1 MRERQQKII
10 IVIKLEKRK
19 KTEQK
24 ESTGAQEGS
33 ARPYR
38 ENECIALNELTN
50 NLKNKKTSTKKRQT
64 INKMQ
69 NNNSAEFG
77 FEWRFFP
84 LTLS

>member
-1 MRERQQKII
+1 LRRE
-10 IVIKLEKRK
+10 K

-33 ARPYR
+33 TRPYR
-38 ENECIALNELTN
+38 ENACIALNESTN
-50 NLKNKKTSTKKRQT
+50 NLKNKNISTKKRQT

-77 FEWRFFP
+77 FERRFFP